1 MILTI
6 VIAAL
11 AASGMLLIL
20 WLVFDALLSAK
31 ETKDSFYVVLL
42 KGNAAQVQQT
52 MRSALRQREWQGLR
66 ATVVFV
72 DEGIDCEGQLAA
84 ELFLRRR
91 ENAILCS
98 RSQLTEIIRTEN
110 EDIGAGAD

>member
-11 AASGMLLIL
+11 AASGMLLIV
-20 WLVFDALLSAK
+20 WLFFDALLSPE

-42 KGNAAQVQQT
+42 KGDAALVQQT
-52 MRSALRQREWQGLR
+52 MRAALRQREWQGLR
-66 ATVVFV
+66 ATLIFV
-72 DEGIDCEGQLAA
+72 DDGIDCEGQFAA
-84 ELFLRRR
+84 ELLLRRR
-91 ENAILCS
+91 EDAFLCS
-98 RSQLTEIIRTEN
+98 RSQLPEMIRTEN